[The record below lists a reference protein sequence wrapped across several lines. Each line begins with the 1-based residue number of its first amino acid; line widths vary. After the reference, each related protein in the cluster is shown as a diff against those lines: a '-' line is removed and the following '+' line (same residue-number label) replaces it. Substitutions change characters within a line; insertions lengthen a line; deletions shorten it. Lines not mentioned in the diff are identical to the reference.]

1 MAPPRI
7 LLVDDQRQV
16 SRVLRSALEVSST
29 DYIIN
34 DVSSAEEALLDI
46 SRGPFDLLVT
56 DLRLPGMTGLEL
68 VERVLE
74 INPKAKSILITGDPT
89 EEVRRRAEALGVI
102 AFLRKPIGTNMFLEI
117 VEHALAEVVDSERK
131 ATGESLS
138 HEAPARLMD
147 LRQELGAEAVLLI
160 NAQGKLM
167 ARAGENQDLDI
178 EAGLPS
184 VMAAHKAALSVSRF
198 LRAEVPSNFHHF
210 DGETHD
216 IYLTNVGE
224 DHVLLMV
231 FRGRQEAGQMGAVV
245 HFGRRAAEGLLAL
258 LVPGTPEAQLETAK
272 KEQDHEQDEVLPV
285 DGREEEMAKKDIK
298 PEDLEEAAKDVDSSG
313 AESFW
318 EQAVSESPARPD
330 AEGDA
335 LTYEEAR
342 KMGLVDDEE
351 ST

>member
-1 MAPPRI
+1 MTPPRI

-16 SRVLRSALEVSST
+16 SRVLRSALEVSSK

-34 DVSSAEEALLDI
+34 DVSSAEEALLEI
-46 SRGPFDLLVT
+46 SRGPLDLLVT

-74 INPKAKSILITGDPT
+74 INPKARSILITGDPT
-89 EEVRRRAEALGVI
+89 EAVRRRAEALGVI

-117 VEHALAEVVDSERK
+117 VEHALAELTDAEGVPRVGPGLPK
-131 ATGESLS
+131 AAS
-138 HEAPARLMD
+138 PKLMD
-147 LRQELGAEAVLLI
+147 LRQELGAEAVMLI
-160 NAQGKLM
+160 DADGKLV
-167 ARAGENQDLDI
+167 ARSGEIQDLDL
-178 EAGLPS
+178 ETGLPS
-184 VMAAHKAALSVSRF
+184 LMAAHEAALKVSRF
-198 LRAEVPSNFHHF
+198 LRADAPSNFHHF

-216 IYLTNVGE
+216 LYLTNVGE
-224 DHVLLMV
+224 QYVLLMV

-245 HFGRRAAEGLLAL
+245 HFGRRAAEGLLDL
-258 LVPGTPEAQLETAK
+258 LNQEK
-272 KEQDHEQDEVLPV
+272 KEDQPVVQAEVLE
-285 DGREEEMAKKDIK
+285 DGTEGEMAKKDIK
-298 PEDLEEAAKDVDSSG
+298 PEDLEQAAKDVDSSG

-318 EQAVSESPARPD
+318 EQAVSDSPGRPE

-351 ST
+351 SA